1 MAGLRRNILQ
11 TRDALSHQTIHSA
24 LVLWNNALKKDKKVS
39 LNDDDRSAML
49 IAAREAVAYRADVT
63 ATSVKPEMRPADFA
77 SEFDTLLPQKGASAS
92 SVIDDLIAIAGKGLH
107 GHVSPRFF
115 GYVCGGSMPVGAA
128 ADFLVTSW
136 GQNVA
141 SSWESPAAAVI
152 EQTVCQWC
160 LELLGLPPESG
171 VGIVSGATVAN
182 TQAIIAA
189 RDTLLQRQGWDV
201 FENGLLGAPDVPVLI
216 GDAAHSAPLA
226 GVRYAGLGLGR
237 ATRLATDDQ
246 GRILIDALRA
256 ALEACKNPPLV
267 ILQAGQINTGAF
279 DPFQEAIPIIHDAA
293 GWVHVDGAFGLWA
306 HAVPSLRE
314 RLAGVDGADSW
325 AVDLHKWLNAPY
337 DAGLCIVRERAALVS
352 SMSVRGAYLPELGET
367 WEPSDSTLELS
378 RRARGVPSYAII
390 KHLGADG
397 IREMIA
403 HHCALAT
410 YLADRLRGEP
420 GIEIMNDVMLNQV
433 AIACETDEKTTR
445 VLERIQERAR
455 VYPSHGVWQGRQIIR
470 VSVINHATDHEDID
484 LLFDEIRAANLAV

>member
-1 MAGLRRNILQ
+1 MQR
-11 TRDALSHQTIHSA
+11 S
-24 LVLWNNALKKDKKVS
+24 KKVP
-39 LNDDDRSAML
+39 LNEDDRSAML
-49 IAAREAVAYRADVT
+49 VAAREAIAYRADLKSS
-63 ATSVKPEMRPADFA
+63 SVKPELRPAEFA
-77 SEFDTLLPQKGASAS
+77 SDFDTSLPIEGAPAS
-92 SVIDDLIAIAGKGLH
+92 LVIEDLIAIASKGLQ
-107 GHVSPRFF
+107 GHASPRFF

-136 GQNVA
+136 GQNAA
-141 SSWESPAAAVI
+141 SSWESPSAAVI

-160 LELLGLPPESG
+160 LELLSLPLDSG

-182 TQAIIAA
+182 TQGIIAA

-201 FENGLLGAPDVPVLI
+201 FDNGLLGAPDVPVMI
-216 GDAAHSAPLA
+216 GEDAHSAPMA

-246 GRILIDALRA
+246 GRILIDALGA
-256 ALEACKNPPLV
+256 ELEACKNPPLV

-279 DPFQEAIPIIHDAA
+279 DPFAEAIPMIQDAG

-306 HAVPSLRE
+306 HAVPGLKD

-337 DAGLCIVRERAALVS
+337 DAGLCIVRDRTALVS
-352 SMSVRGAYLPELGET
+352 AMSARGAYLPGLGET

-390 KHLGADG
+390 RHLGADG
-397 IREMIA
+397 IREMIM

-410 YLADRLRGEP
+410 YLADRLSNEP
-420 GIEIMNDVMLNQV
+420 GIDIMNEVVLNQV
-433 AIACETDEKTTR
+433 AIACETDDKTTR
-445 VLERIQERAR
+445 VLERIQQKAR
-455 VYPSHGVWQGRQIIR
+455 VYPSHGVWKGRQIIR
-470 VSVINHATDHEDID
+470 VSVINHATDHGDID
-484 LLFDEIRAANLAV
+484 LLIDEIRDANRSE